1 MTLLRKNYLYLFLLF
16 LFVSFNIKAQ
26 VTANFSGSV
35 TSGCAPL
42 LVQFTDL
49 STGSPTSWNWV
60 FGNGNTSSNPGPVSA
75 IYTNPGTYTVTLTAS
90 NGASTDSETKL
101 AYITVYAKP
110 TADFTLTEDTT
121 CVGQN
126 ITFTD
131 ASTLGSGGA
140 TITSWNWDFGDGTLQ
155 NIAINN
161 ISHAYSGAGL
171 FPVSVI
177 VTDQNGCTGAKS
189 KNVFVN
195 NFPNPSFTASPTRA
209 CTAPL
214 NVTFTN
220 TTSTVSG
227 SNFLW
232 RFGDGTTSTLQN
244 PSHTYN
250 TTGNFNV
257 TLVITQGGCTDSI
270 IVANEI
276 TIGDIVAGFNTSS
289 TTVCEGS
296 SVSFTNT
303 SAPASVNTSW
313 TFGDGGT
320 AATTNSSHVYTTA
333 GTYTVTMNA
342 TDANGCSGSATNT
355 ITVNS
360 FPIVSF
366 TSDIVQGCSVP
377 LTVNFSNT
385 SAGGS
390 SFNWSF
396 GDGNTSTNQ
405 NPSHTY
411 TSSGTFPV
419 TLTVGNAGGTCSD
432 SLRINNYITIT
443 PPVANFTTNPDSG
456 CVALNV
462 NFTST
467 STSVLD
473 PITSYEWTFGDGNT
487 ITTVTN
493 TTSNTYA
500 VTGIFSPRLI
510 VITGLGCRDTFDCAN
525 CIKTGT
531 PPNSNFTLVDNT
543 ICFGQ
548 LAEFT
553 ESATGETGYKWLFGD
568 GGNSLIGDA
577 THNYAD
583 TGSFDIQLVAF
594 NNGCSDT
601 SAIQTIRVDG
611 PKASFTRTMSC
622 TDYYD
627 VVFNST
633 SVMADLV
640 TWDFGDGIQDLT
652 NTTSLTHVYATRGIK
667 IVTLIATN
675 FTTGCADTVTRTIRI
690 AEPLA
695 AFTTATSSG
704 CYPFTATFNSSTSQD
719 ASTFSWNFGDPS
731 TALDVS
737 ALANPS
743 YTYSTPGANQVKL
756 IITDVNGCQ
765 DSITN
770 PLNTLGPLVGFESTT
785 IGGCIPLPVTFTDTS
800 IVTSPIT
807 SWTWNFGDGNTV
819 TNAVNTATHTYT
831 APGNY
836 AVTLT
841 VTDNTGCTQS
851 KTVASFI
858 QPTFPFPALAVDTFA
873 CANEVITFNAS
884 ATNAVGE
891 QYIWDF
897 GDGTTDTTLTATTTH
912 AYLNDNLYTVSLRVE
927 DVNGC
932 DSTITKTI
940 RILKPDANFTMTIL
954 NSGCGTL
961 QASFADQSTGFVN
974 AWNWNFGNGSTSTLQ
989 NPIFTWTDAG
999 TFDIRL
1005 IVTNTGGCK
1014 DTLLQTGLAV
1024 VPGPV
1029 GTYTF
1034 TPDSGCNPLTVTFN
1048 ASSLNSENYFW
1059 DLADGTVITGV
1070 DNLTYT
1076 YNFEG
1081 VYHPV
1086 LVLSTT
1092 MTNGQPCL
1100 LPATNLADSIQV
1112 INLIDITL
1120 SSNSLSLIEDSTA
1133 IVNATTTGGASPY
1146 TYSWTPTDNMNCSTC
1161 ADVTFTGDGS
1171 SEIKYYVTAT
1181 DLNGC
1186 KGLDSVLVISTPCVN
1201 AESIPNYFSPNGD
1214 DINDVFYIPGVCAG
1228 ENYIF
1233 QIFNRWGN
1241 LMFTSSL
1248 RKQVWDG
1255 RTTSGMQA
1263 PDGTYYF
1270 ILEVSGVTYKG
1281 FVQLTR

>member
-1 MTLLRKNYLYLFLLF
+1 MTQFKKNYLYLFLVF

-60 FGNGNTSSNPGPVSA
+60 FGNGNTSANPGPVSA
-75 IYTNPGTYTVTLTAS
+75 IYPNPGTYTVTLTVS

-110 TADFTLTEDTT
+110 TADFLLSEDTT

-126 ITFTD
+126 VLLTD
-131 ASTLGSGGA
+131 ASTINAGGSA
-140 TITSWNWDFGDGTLQ
+140 LTSWSWDYGDGTLQ
-155 NIAINN
+155 TVATNTTN
-161 ISHAYSGAGL
+161 HTYSSVGL
-171 FPVSVI
+171 FPISVI
-177 VTDQNGCTGAKS
+177 VTDLNGCTGAKT
-189 KNVFVN
+189 KNVFIR
-195 NFPNPSFTASPTRA
+195 NFPNPSFTATPTRG

-214 NVTFTN
+214 LVSFTN
-220 TTSTVSG
+220 TTSTVTG
-227 SNFLW
+227 STFLW
-232 RFGDGTTSTLQN
+232 RFGDGATSASQN
-244 PSHTYN
+244 PTHTYN
-250 TTGNFNV
+250 APGSYNV
-257 TLVITQGGCTDSI
+257 TLIVTQGGCTDSVKVNNRVVI
-270 IVANEI
+270 S
-276 TIGDIVAGFNTSS
+276 DIVAGFNTSAA
-289 TTVCEGS
+289 TICEGS

-313 TFGDGGT
+313 DFGDAG
-320 AATTNSSHVYTTA
+320 AAVTTNANHVYTTA

-342 TDANGCSGSATNT
+342 TDANGCTGSATNT

-366 TSDIVQGCSVP
+366 TSNVTQGCLVP
-377 LTVNFSNT
+377 FNVNFTNT
-385 SAGGS
+385 STGGS
-390 SFNWSF
+390 TFNWNF
-396 GDGNTSTNQ
+396 GDGNTSASP

-411 TSSGTFPV
+411 TAAGTYPV

-456 CVALNV
+456 CVSLNV
-462 NFTST
+462 VFTST
-467 STSVLD
+467 STSTFD
-473 PITSYEWTFGDGNT
+473 PITSYEWTFGNGSA
-487 ITTVTN
+487 TTAVPTTN
-493 TTSNTYA
+493 NTYA
-500 VTGIFSPRLI
+500 ASGVFSPRLI

-525 CIKTGT
+525 CVKAGT
-531 PPNSNFTLVDNT
+531 PPNSNFTLADNT

-548 LAEFT
+548 LAQVNET
-553 ESATGETGYKWLFGD
+553 ATGETGYKWLFGD
-568 GGNSLIGDA
+568 NGTSLLA
-577 THNYAD
+577 NPTHNYAD
-583 TGSFDIQLVAF
+583 TGTFQIQLVAF

-611 PKASFTRTMSC
+611 PKASMTRTMSC

-627 VVFNST
+627 VIFNST
-633 SVMADLV
+633 SVMADSV

-652 NTTSLTHVYATRGIK
+652 NTTSLTHVYGTRGVK
-667 IVTLIATN
+667 TVTLIANN
-675 FTTGCADTVTRTIRI
+675 FTTGCADTTTLNIRI
-690 AEPLA
+690 TEPIA
-695 AFTTATSSG
+695 AFTTIASNG

-719 ASTFSWNFGDPS
+719 ASTYAWNFGDPS

-737 ALANPS
+737 TAANPS
-743 YTYSTPGANQVKL
+743 YTYTVPGANQVQL
-756 IITDVNGCQ
+756 IIRDVNGCR
-765 DSITN
+765 DTIVN
-770 PLNTLGPLVGFESTT
+770 PLATLGPLVGFESNILT
-785 IGGCIPLPVTFTDTS
+785 GCSPLPVTFTDTS

-807 SWTWNFGDGNTV
+807 SWTWDFGDGNTV
-819 TNAVNTATHTYT
+819 TNAVGTATHTYT
-831 APGNY
+831 TPGNY

-851 KTVASFI
+851 KTEVGFI

-873 CANEVITFNAS
+873 CANELVTFNAN

-891 QYIWDF
+891 QYIWNF
-897 GDGTTDTTLTATTTH
+897 GDGTIDTTLTATTTH
-912 AYLNDNLYTVSLRVE
+912 AYNADNLYTITLTVE
-927 DVNGC
+927 DANGC
-932 DSTITKTI
+932 DSTITRTI
-940 RILKPDANFTMTIL
+940 RILKPTANFSINII

-961 QASFADQSTGFVN
+961 QASFADLSTGFVN
-974 AWNWNFGNGSTSTLQ
+974 AWNWNFGNGSTSALQ
-989 NPIFTWTDAG
+989 NPIFTWTQAG
-999 TFDIRL
+999 TFDVSL

-1014 DTLLQTGLAV
+1014 DTLTQTGLAV

-1070 DNLTYT
+1070 DSLTYT

-1081 VYHPV
+1081 TYNPV

>member
-1 MTLLRKNYLYLFLLF
+1 MTLFKKNYLYLFLLF
-16 LFVSFNIKAQ
+16 LVVSFNLKAQ

-49 STGSPTSWNWV
+49 STGNPISWNWV
-60 FGNGNTSSNPGPVSA
+60 FGNGNTSANQNPSA
-75 IYTNPGTYTVTLTAS
+75 IYANPGTYTVTLTSSAPGS
-90 NGASTDSETKL
+90 SDVETKL

-110 TADFTLTEDTT
+110 TANFTLSEDTT

-126 ITFTD
+126 IVFTD
-131 ASTLGSGGA
+131 ASTLGAGGA

-161 ISHAYSGAGL
+161 TTHSYASAGT

-177 VTDQNGCTGAKS
+177 ITDQNGCSGAKT
-189 KNVFVN
+189 KNVFIN
-195 NFPNPSFTASPTRA
+195 NFPNPSFTAAPIRA

-214 NVTFTN
+214 LVTFTN
-220 TTSTVSG
+220 TTSTVTG
-227 SNFLW
+227 STFLW
-232 RFGDGTTSTLQN
+232 RFGDGTTSASQN
-244 PSHTYN
+244 PTHTYN
-250 TTGNFNV
+250 APGSYNV
-257 TLVITQGGCTDSI
+257 TLIVNQGGCTDSI
-270 IVANEI
+270 KINNRVVI
-276 TIGDIVAGFNTSS
+276 SDIVAGFNAST

-296 SVSFTNT
+296 SVTFTNT
-303 SAPASVNTSW
+303 TAPVSVNTSW
-313 TFGDGGT
+313 DFGDAGA
-320 AATTNSSHVYTTA
+320 AATTNANHIYATA

-342 TDANGCSGSATNT
+342 TDANGCTGSATNT

-360 FPIVSF
+360 FPIVNF
-366 TSDIVQGCSVP
+366 TSNVTQGCSVP
-377 LTVNFSNT
+377 FAVNFTNT
-385 SAGGS
+385 STGGS
-390 SFNWSF
+390 TFNWNF
-396 GDGNTSTNQ
+396 GDGSSSASS

-411 TSSGTFPV
+411 TATGTYPI

-432 SLRINNYITIT
+432 SLKINNYITIT
-443 PPVANFTTNPDSG
+443 LPVANFTTNPDSG
-456 CVALNV
+456 CVSLNV
-462 NFTST
+462 AFTST
-467 STSVLD
+467 STSTFD
-473 PITSYEWTFGDGNT
+473 PITSYQWTFGNGNA
-487 ITTVTN
+487 TTATPTTN
-493 TTSNTYA
+493 NTYA
-500 VTGIFSPRLI
+500 ASGIFSPRLI
-510 VITGLGCRDTFDCAN
+510 VITGLGCRDTFDCVN
-525 CIKTGT
+525 CVKTGT
-531 PPNSNFTLVDNT
+531 PPNSNFTIVDNT

-548 LAEFT
+548 LAQFNET
-553 ESATGETGYKWLFGD
+553 ATGETGYKWLFGD
-568 GGNSLIGDA
+568 NGTSLLDDP

-583 TGSFDIQLVAF
+583 TGTFQIKLIAF
-594 NNGCSDT
+594 KNGCADT
-601 SAIQTIRVDG
+601 SAPQSIRVDG
-611 PKASFTRTMSC
+611 PKARMTRTMSC
-622 TDYYD
+622 TNYYD

-633 SVMADLV
+633 SVMADSIY
-640 TWDFGDGIQDLT
+640 WNFGDGTDDLT
-652 NTTSLTHVYATRGIK
+652 NTTPITHVYGTRGIK
-667 IVTLIATN
+667 TVTIEAYN
-675 FTTGCADTVTRTIRI
+675 FTTGCADTTTLNIRI
-690 AEPLA
+690 TEPIA
-695 AFTTATSSG
+695 AFTTVASNG

-719 ASTFSWNFGDPS
+719 ASTYAWNFGDPS
-731 TALDVS
+731 TATDVS
-737 ALANPS
+737 AAANPS
-743 YTYSTPGANQVKL
+743 YTYTTPGANQVRL
-756 IITDVNGCQ
+756 IITDVNGCK
-765 DSITN
+765 DTVLN
-770 PLNTLGPLVGFESTT
+770 PLATLGPLVGFEANVLT
-785 IGGCIPLPVTFTDTS
+785 GCSPLPVTFTDTS
-800 IVTSPIT
+800 IVTSAIT
-807 SWTWNFGDGNTV
+807 QWIWNFGDGTID
-819 TNAVNTATHTYT
+819 TNLVNTATHTYT

-851 KTVASFI
+851 KTVANFI
-858 QPTFPFPALAVDTFA
+858 QPTFPIPALAVDTFA

-912 AYLNDNLYTVSLRVE
+912 AYLNDNLYTVTLRVE

-940 RILKPDANFTMTIL
+940 RILKPDAIFAMTIL

-961 QASFADQSTGFVN
+961 QASFTNQSTGFVN

-1005 IVTNTGGCK
+1005 IVTNTGGCR

-1024 VPGPV
+1024 VPGPI
-1029 GTYTF
+1029 GTYTY

-1059 DLADGTVITGV
+1059 DLADGTVISGV
-1070 DNLTYT
+1070 DSLTYI

-1081 VYHPV
+1081 VYNPI

-1100 LPATNLADSIQV
+1100 LPATNLADSIIQV

-1146 TYSWTPTDNMNCSTC
+1146 TYLWTPTDNMNCSTC

-1228 ENYIF
+1228 ENYSF

-1270 ILEVSGVTYKG
+1270 ILEVSGFTYKG